1 MAAPGREPEISGIP
15 KLHSG
20 RTRYRLLGFP
30 ADRIKPCY
38 AWIGW
43 AYPRVRHG
51 TTQWLELVGLAS
63 QLQKSWVSRS
73 GIAALPERMICPSP
87 LDRSR
92 ALRPSAAPAQH
103 AARAGSGRSRYRDR
117 APGPGPAAPAA
128 GTNGLTVAGNSGSS
142 TCSLFLVFIP
152 LSLLLRQHAGLF
164 IIECVA
170 YARPTGHGSKR
181 IRASAGT
188 RHTEVRFCGRRS
200 PRSSSPLRREQCRH
214 NEWVHQPRR
223 Q

>member
-1 MAAPGREPEISGIP
+1 MPIALWIFAHVRHVVYGKQAFQQLAAPGREPEISGIP

-30 ADRIKPCY
+30 ADWIKPCY

-103 AARAGSGRSRYRDR
+103 AARAGSGRSRYR
-117 APGPGPAAPAA
+117 GPGTGARA
-128 GTNGLTVAGNSGSS
+128 G
-142 TCSLFLVFIP
+142 C
-152 LSLLLRQHAGLF
+152 
-164 IIECVA
+164 
-170 YARPTGHGSKR
+170 ARRGYEQPD
-181 IRASAGT
+181 
-188 RHTEVRFCGRRS
+188 CGR
-200 PRSSSPLRREQCRH
+200 
-214 NEWVHQPRR
+214 
-223 Q
+223 